1 MASLKS
7 LWTLTHWCSV
17 PILIVIK
24 KRRIQNTI
32 SCKKGTFKWK
42 KGIKLEL
49 NCKFWLENAGRIS
62 RMNTIEVSN
71 NVRLITTT
79 KLWLIKYI
87 YPTIFNPLAISR
99 SSRSY
104 SKSFK
109 VTAIPTCFRP
119 RAFALNHWVCTWPIA
134 LNNFLWFRDM
144 CREGNSPFRSPWY
157 LRQG

>member
-7 LWTLTHWCSV
+7 LWTLKHWCSV

-99 SSRSY
+99 SSQSY
-104 SKSFK
+104 WKSFK
-109 VTAIPTCFRP
+109 VSAIPMCFRP
-119 RAFALNHWVCTWPIA
+119 RAFALQLTHFITSITLFNS
-134 LNNFLWFRDM
+134 LWLQGM
-144 CREGNSPFRSPWY
+144 CQLGIPPP
-157 LRQG
+157 L